1 MKQTLTHIVLAIA
14 FAIIPIW
21 SLNAQ
26 ADVDLA
32 TKVSKQIQLMRES
45 KSADD
50 IYTVRTR
57 IENLA
62 ESAPKDV
69 KTLGLFRDAYLVM
82 ADRLASHDHYK
93 SGCNAYFK
101 YLELEESYHAKYMV
115 ALRDSAGTNI
125 TPNPTPEP
133 KPVVKEPE
141 QPAQEEMVVPSDT
154 VVSDSLD
161 MASQGSG
168 SGTEKSDNTVW
179 IVILISLVIAFGV
192 MTFSQRKR
200 ISKLNLALSSEQT
213 EVKRLFRISATVSMI
228 SGVIRYA
235 REFSSHCA
243 DVLMEMV
250 DTMKSENQSNSTSDI
265 ENTAPADEA
274 ISIFKKISSGG
285 NSVSNG
291 NFEGH

>member
-1 MKQTLTHIVLAIA
+1 MKQTFTHIVLAIA

-21 SLNAQ
+21 NTNAQ
-26 ADVDLA
+26 SDVDLA

-69 KTLGLFRDAYLVM
+69 RTLGIFREAYLVM
-82 ADRLASHDHYK
+82 ADRLATHDHYK

-101 YLELEESYHAKYMV
+101 YLELEEAYHEKYMV
-115 ALRDSAGTNI
+115 ALRDSAGTNT

-133 KPVVKEPE
+133 QPVVKDKEPV
-141 QPAQEEMVVPSDT
+141 QEDMVIPSDT
-154 VVSDSLD
+154 VVSDSSDL
-161 MASQGSG
+161 ASQGSG
-168 SGTEKSDNTVW
+168 PVAEESDNTIW
-179 IVILISLVIAFGV
+179 IVVLISLVIIFGV

-243 DVLMEMV
+243 EVLIDMV
-250 DTMKSENQSNSTSDI
+250 ETIKSENSSKNNS
-265 ENTAPADEA
+265 ENHNTAPADEA

-285 NSVSNG
+285 KSVSNG
-291 NFEGH
+291 NIDGH

>member
-1 MKQTLTHIVLAIA
+1 MKQTFTHIVLAIA

-21 SLNAQ
+21 NTNAQ
-26 ADVDLA
+26 SDVDLA

-69 KTLGLFRDAYLVM
+69 RTLGLFREAYLVM
-82 ADRLASHDHYK
+82 ADRLATHDHYK

-168 SGTEKSDNTVW
+168 SGTEKSDNTV
-179 IVILISLVIAFGV
+179 
-192 MTFSQRKR
+192 SQRKR

>member
-1 MKQTLTHIVLAIA
+1 MKQTFTHIVLAIA

-21 SLNAQ
+21 NINAQ
-26 ADVDLA
+26 SDVDLS

-69 KTLGLFRDAYLVM
+69 KTLGLFREAYLVM
-82 ADRLASHDHYK
+82 ADRLATHDHYK

-101 YLELEESYHAKYMV
+101 YLELEEAYHEKFMV

-125 TPNPTPEP
+125 TPNPTPET

-141 QPAQEEMVVPSDT
+141 QPVQEEMVVPSDT
-154 VVSDSLD
+154 VVSDSSD
-161 MASQGSG
+161 MASQGNSL
-168 SGTEKSDNTVW
+168 SAEKSDNTLW
-179 IVILISLVIAFGV
+179 IVILISLVIIFSV

-243 DVLMEMV
+243 DVLMDMV
-250 DTMKSENQSNSTSDI
+250 DSLKSENQSNNTSDNQ
-265 ENTAPADEA
+265 NTGPADEA

-285 NSVSNG
+285 KSVSNG
-291 NFEGH
+291 NIEGH